1 MARKASSVV
10 DERMRFVLEHE
21 RGLWTMTELCQAHQI
36 TRETGYCWVRRYRQG
51 GLEALALLEQVP

>member
-1 MARKASSVV
+1 M